1 MTKLAEL
8 KKQLMQNEGFRRE
21 YEKLEPEFALFK
33 TLLKARAKAKMSQ
46 VQVAEKLKTSQ
57 AAVAR
62 LESGKISP
70 SIKTLRRYAAAVGA
84 ELKIQLIRK

>member
-1 MTKLAEL
+1 MTKFSVLREEFM
-8 KKQLMQNEGFRRE
+8 KNPEFRRE
-21 YEKLEPEFALFK
+21 YDKLEPEFALFK
-33 TLLKARAKAKMSQ
+33 TLLQARARAKMSQ